1 MIGFGKDAMW
11 YWLFKY
17 VLLGPLLWLI
27 GRPKFEGGENIPAH
41 GPAILASNHRA
52 VLDSFY
58 LPLLVRRRITFLA
71 KSEYFTGTGLKGAFQ
86 RWFFSSVGQVPIDRT
101 GADAAQDALNAGV
114 RVLGQGKLLGI
125 YPEGTRSPDGRL
137 YKGKTG
143 LARLA
148 LETGVPVIPVAMIG
162 TDRMNPIGS
171 KMWRPAKITVRIGEP
186 IDFSRFE
193 GMGGNRFV
201 ERTVTDE
208 VMYSLMQL
216 SGQEYVDI
224 YAASLKNKSSADE
237 SGTAGNTD
245 ASTNGSAAT
254 APQDGSVADRVP
266 DTRAG

>member
-1 MIGFGKDAMW
+1 MW

-27 GRPKFEGGENIPAH
+27 GRPTFEGGENIPAH

-71 KSEYFTGTGLKGAFQ
+71 KSEYFTGAGPKGAFQ

-171 KMWRPAKITVRIGEP
+171 KMWRPAKITVRIGKP

-224 YAASLKNKSSADE
+224 YAATLKSTPGVADGP
-237 SGTAGNTD
+237 GTAGEAG
-245 ASTNGSAAT
+245 ASESEAVTPPPGG
-254 APQDGSVADRVP
+254 PVADRIP

>member
-1 MIGFGKDAMW
+1 MW
-11 YWLFKY
+11 YWLVKY
-17 VLLGPLLWLI
+17 VLLGPLLALM
-27 GRPKFEGGENIPAH
+27 GRPKLEGGENVPA
-41 GPAILASNHRA
+41 GGSAILASNHRA

-58 LPLLVRRRITFLA
+58 LPLLVTRRITFLA
-71 KSEYFTGTGLKGAFQ
+71 KSEYFTGTGLKGRFQ
-86 RWFFSSVGQVPIDRT
+86 RWFFSAVGQVPIDRT

-114 RVLGQGKLLGI
+114 RVLSRGRLLGI

-162 TDRMNPIGS
+162 TDKMNPIGS
-171 KMWRPAKITVRIGEP
+171 KMWKPAKITVRIGEP

-201 ERTVTDE
+201 ERAVTDE

-216 SGQEYVDI
+216 SGQEYVDV
-224 YAASLKNKSSADE
+224 YAASMKGKD
-237 SGTAGNTD
+237 TRTD
-245 ASTNGSAAT
+245 SPDVASVRDLG
-254 APQDGSVADRVP
+254 DADRMP
-266 DTRAG
+266 DTQAG